1 MSDATSDTGERTA
14 RGELLGWSAVATLL
28 VALAVPWFL
37 WRDATV
43 VAGLP
48 GWLWWHVGWMVLASA
63 VFYVFTQRAWGVGV
77 LSTEAREAP
86 ADDESGTVSSEEVSQ
101 RG

>member
-1 MSDATSDTGERTA
+1 MGRPRRDYLWIGALATI
-14 RGELLGWSAVATLL
+14 

-48 GWLWWHVGWMVLASA
+48 LWLWWHVAWMLLASGT
-63 VFYVFTQRAWGVGV
+63 FYLFTRNAWDRGMTRPVEGG
-77 LSTEAREAP
+77 L
-86 ADDESGTVSSEEVSQ
+86 DDG
-101 RG
+101 

>member
-1 MSDATSDTGERTA
+1 MRRTTSDYLWIA
-14 RGELLGWSAVATLL
+14 ALAVV

-48 GWLWWHVGWMVLASA
+48 LWLWWHVGWMLLASV
-63 VFYVFTQRAWGVGV
+63 VFHLFTRSAWDRGMAGTTDGTEGVG
-77 LSTEAREAP
+77 
-86 ADDESGTVSSEEVSQ
+86 DG
-101 RG
+101 